1 MEGVT
6 AGLRDSGS
14 CEHCSR
20 QCRSAH
26 AAVPA
31 PAGHADLQAK
41 GDNGISSKPFFR
53 QERAETLRL
62 VQTSKV
68 WGSSGAACKTHAPTS
83 STCPPALLPEAE
95 LWSWASKQKLGWK
108 DSSRY
113 RTNLAL
119 GEPLLSLLLSLF
131 SLFRLEHDHC
141 FQKPALISLGCYDSS
156 LNNRAKS

>member
-83 STCPPALLPEAE
+83 STCPPALLPEADRAVE
-95 LWSWASKQKLGWK
+95 LSIEAEAGVKRLLKVQDKPGPGWAF
-108 DSSRY
+108 
-113 RTNLAL
+113 A
-119 GEPLLSLLLSLF
+119 EPFIESLLSVQAWTWPLF
-131 SLFRLEHDHC
+131 PKTSSDFSGVLWF
-141 FQKPALISLGCYDSS
+141 ISE
-156 LNNRAKS
+156 